1 MDTFDEN
8 KDLES
13 MLHHAKLEL
22 PQSRK
27 AFIRQSLR
35 ELDSVTAG
43 SPRRSLG
50 LFRKRFGAVLAIVPA
65 VFLVGM
71 FTFALHSH
79 WLPTSPSTASTSQPK
94 NTSSW
99 LPKTPPYDYKPLLGF
114 QPMLPSENF
123 ELAQATSDVF
133 KFVNPPWGKTD
144 PNAMETWGN
153 DIAYEAM
160 YLAPDGSGKGFTIME
175 TKTDTST
182 PPKLGAPWKELQTNS
197 AIFYQNTILGTT
209 STALAMVNN
218 GVLYVVSNSSQ
229 FTTTELERIL
239 QSLSIPVQNAP
250 ELIKTQ
256 TFGFSQAP
264 KAVPFTALLPKSL
277 SFKSSTSSATGVYV
291 QTYGG
296 KDNSPEGRLTLTYE
310 RGKTQLKM
318 LEAVGMKYINPNV
331 AGAPNGVKIHLKDG
345 ENAVYI
351 DGGEGITMID
361 GGSANRRAIAWT
373 TKAGVNITIVASQ
386 DLNKG
391 DLLGVAN
398 SLQQLK

>member
-1 MDTFDEN
+1 MDIHTEIKEWFNRYVDDLYSFLSYYCGSLDVDDLVQETFLRAMAKMDLYKGQASPKTWLCSIARN
-8 KDLES
+8 VAKDS
-13 MLHHAKLEL
+13 
-22 PQSRK
+22 
-27 AFIRQSLR
+27 
-35 ELDSVTAG
+35 
-43 SPRRSLG
+43 
-50 LFRKRFGAVLAIVPA
+50 FRKQRSHPATVEASVLMQVPSSE
-65 VFLVGM
+65 M
-71 FTFALHSH
+71 
-79 WLPTSPSTASTSQPK
+79 SP
-94 NTSSW
+94 
-99 LPKTPPYDYKPLLGF
+99 
-114 QPMLPSENF
+114 ER
-123 ELAQATSDVF
+123 LAQATSYVF

-197 AIFYQNTILGTT
+197 TVFYQNTIPGTT

-218 GVLYVVSNSSQ
+218 GV
-229 FTTTELERIL
+229 
-239 QSLSIPVQNAP
+239 
-250 ELIKTQ
+250 
-256 TFGFSQAP
+256 
-264 KAVPFTALLPKSL
+264 
-277 SFKSSTSSATGVYV
+277 KSSTSSATGVYV

-310 RGKTQLKM
+310 RGKTQLKI
-318 LEAVGMKYINPNV
+318 LEAVGVKYINPNV